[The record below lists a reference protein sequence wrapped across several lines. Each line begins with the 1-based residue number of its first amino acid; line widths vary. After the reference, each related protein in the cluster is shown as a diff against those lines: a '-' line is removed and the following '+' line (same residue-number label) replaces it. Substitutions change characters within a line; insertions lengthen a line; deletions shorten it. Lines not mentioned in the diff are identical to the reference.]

1 MDFYINLCFIVVSG
15 YNPVFDETFEFH
27 VNLPELAL
35 IRFVVLDDDFIG
47 DGFIA
52 QFTMPIECL
61 QTGNKHL
68 LFRLSLMIISLKN
81 TSSYDL
87 LLDFVSISFSVKYAC
102 STLFFR
108 QSQIKLFDLLW
119 FIYFLVPLIIRI
131 CFCYIFHDGCPCH
144 LSWMA

>member
-1 MDFYINLCFIVVSG
+1 MPANRIFHRFLYQSLFFAVAG

-61 QTGNKHL
+61 QTGNKHR
-68 LFRLSLMIISLKN
+68 LFRLSL
-81 TSSYDL
+81 
-87 LLDFVSISFSVKYAC
+87 
-102 STLFFR
+102 
-108 QSQIKLFDLLW
+108 
-119 FIYFLVPLIIRI
+119 
-131 CFCYIFHDGCPCH
+131 
-144 LSWMA
+144 